1 MKQRTLII
9 LGILCIA
16 VFATYF
22 IITSQDTQPQSEEP
36 AAYVYVDQN
45 DTDSVRVFTFDA
57 SIQGEASFTYSSD
70 SGWCLDHNEKIPLK
84 DREVSAL
91 ISTFSTVIASKKI
104 EDPSNDLSEYGLDK
118 PTYNVS
124 IKIFGKVKHYYFGN
138 YHSVLN
144 SYYFKT
150 DQSKDIYLVPASY
163 IEDLKVSII
172 DLLDPA
178 QIPSLEN
185 IVSVEFTSIHGLVTK
200 IDNDLENEL
209 ISALSS
215 LKIDYAVGYKKENY
229 KTFSLDMPATAKIEY
244 LDENEDIKTL
254 TLYLGRGKS
263 DNITYILSPDTE
275 IVCVLK
281 CDNMSALL
289 AAMDGVKQQFNCELQ

>member
-1 MKQRTLII
+1 MKQKTLII
-9 LGILCIA
+9 LSILCVL
-16 VFATYF
+16 VFVTYF
-22 IITSQDTQPQSEEP
+22 IITNQKEKPQADEP
-36 AAYVYVDQN
+36 TPYIYVDQN
-45 DTDSVRVFTFDA
+45 DPDSVRVFTFNA
-57 SIQGEASFTYSSD
+57 SLQGEASFTYSSD

-104 EDPSNDLSEYGLDK
+104 DDPSSDLSQYGLDK

-124 IKIFGKVKHYYFGN
+124 IKISGKIKHYYFGN
-138 YHSVLN
+138 YHSTLN

-172 DLLDPA
+172 DLLEPKELPD
-178 QIPSLEN
+178 LEN
-185 IVSVEFTSIHGLVTK
+185 IESVEFTSVHGFVTQ
-200 IDNDLENEL
+200 INNNSDHEL

-215 LKIDYAVGYKKENY
+215 LKIDYAVGFKEENY
-229 KTFSLDMPATAKIEY
+229 KTFSLDVPAVAKIEY

-263 DNITYILSPDTE
+263 DNITYILAPDTE

-281 CDNMSALL
+281 CDNIDALL
-289 AAMDGVKQQFNCELQ
+289 TAMDAKNN

>member
-57 SIQGEASFTYSSD
+57 SLQGEASFTYSSD
-70 SGWCLDHNEKIPLK
+70 SGWCLDHNENIPLK

-104 EDPSNDLSEYGLDK
+104 EEPSNDLSQYGLDQ

-124 IKIFGKVKHYYFGN
+124 IKIFGKVKHYYFGK
-138 YHSVLN
+138 YHSALN

-150 DQSKDIYLVPASY
+150 DQSKDIR
-163 IEDLKVSII
+163 D
-172 DLLDPA
+172 
-178 QIPSLEN
+178 Q
-185 IVSVEFTSIHGLVTK
+185 K
-200 IDNDLENEL
+200 ICR
-209 ISALSS
+209 
-215 LKIDYAVGYKKENY
+215 
-229 KTFSLDMPATAKIEY
+229 T
-244 LDENEDIKTL
+244 
-254 TLYLGRGKS
+254 
-263 DNITYILSPDTE
+263 
-275 IVCVLK
+275 
-281 CDNMSALL
+281 
-289 AAMDGVKQQFNCELQ
+289 